1 MKVRIEM
8 NTRQTIDGDTDI
20 IDLTSEGVLRDA
32 GDGTHVVTYF
42 QDGIH
47 NEMRIDMTEKEITV
61 IRNWKQE
68 NAFHYKE
75 KMHHV
80 MNYETPMGYMELGF
94 HTKYVEIDRVHA
106 DSVMNILLVYDVTQ
120 YGKPVSENEIRIKIT
135 KT

>member
-20 IDLTSEGVLRDA
+20 IDVVSEGVLREA
-32 GDGTHVVTYF
+32 GDGTQVITYF
-42 QDGIH
+42 QDGVH
-47 NEMRIDMTEKEITV
+47 NEMRVDMAGKEIIV

-75 KMHHV
+75 KVHHV

-94 HTKYVEIDRVHA
+94 DTKYVEIDRIHA
-106 DSVMNILLVYDVTQ
+106 DSVMNILLIYDVTQ
-120 YGKPVSENEIRIKIT
+120 YGKPVSENEIRIRLTKI
-135 KT
+135 

>member
-120 YGKPVSENEIRIKIT
+120 YGKPVSENEIRIKII

>member
-32 GDGTHVVTYF
+32 GDGTHVITYF

>member
-8 NTRQTIDGDTDI
+8 NTRQTIDGYTDI
-20 IDLTSEGVLRDA
+20 IDLTSEGILRDA
-32 GDGTHVVTYF
+32 GDGTHVITYF

>member
-80 MNYETPMGYMELGF
+80 MNYETTMGYMELGF

>member
-20 IDLTSEGVLRDA
+20 IDLTSEGILRDA
-32 GDGTHVVTYF
+32 GDGTHVITYF